1 MKIYPINSDYNP
13 IMKNFGLEKAKNKNK
28 TLNNTEL
35 QTAYYLPIKNTNQY
49 QQAVPFKG
57 INAKGVVKQRGM
69 FMHITSLPGTRSFA
83 ANLVIFKQQNLSTDL
98 LKQNKLI
105 G

>member
-1 MKIYPINSDYNP
+1 MKSTSPPNWTS
-13 IMKNFGLEKAKNKNK
+13 NKNK

-35 QTAYYLPIKNTNQY
+35 QTAYYLPIKTTNQY

-69 FMHITSLPGTRSFA
+69 FMHITSLPGTRSFCGQFGDIQTTKFI
-83 ANLVIFKQQNLSTDL
+83 N
-98 LKQNKLI
+98 
-105 G
+105 